1 MGALDGIRV
10 VELASERAA
19 LAGKM
24 LADSGAEVWVV
35 EPPGGHATRCYG
47 PFANDEPGAERSLW
61 WWYYNTSKHGLSLDL
76 EQAEGREL
84 FAELIAD
91 ADVLLEAEDPGVMKR
106 WGLDYESLQA
116 SHPKLVMVSVTP
128 FAADGP
134 RAGEAATDLTLLSGG
149 GPVWS
154 CGYDDHSL
162 PPVRGGGNQAQHT
175 ASLFATASLLVALL
189 EREQS
194 GQGQHVAVDMHA
206 AANVTTEMATY
217 HWLVGQGTV
226 QRLTGRHASE
236 QPTLGTQ
243 IRCADGTYVTTGVPP
258 RKPREF
264 GLLLEW
270 LRELDLEKE
279 LPEAVFLEQASQR
292 ETFTLALLSIDDETL
307 AFLGAAREA
316 LNLIASKV
324 SAYQFF
330 EGAQQRNIPVGI
342 IYSPEEVME
351 DPHFVARGFPVEV
364 EHEELG
370 RSVRYP
376 GAPWVFHGSPWE
388 LRARAPR
395 VGEHN
400 EAAFDALGVSE
411 RRRKALRESGVV

>member
-61 WWYYNTSKHGLSLDL
+61 WWHYNTSKRGITLDL
-76 EQAEGREL
+76 ERPEGREV

-91 ADVLLEAEDPGVMKR
+91 ADVLLEAEDAGVMAR
-106 WGLDYESLQA
+106 RGLDYETLQA
-116 SHPKLVMVSVTP
+116 RHPKLVMVSVTP

-134 RAGEAATDLTLLSGG
+134 RADEAATDLTLLAGG

-162 PPVRGGGNQAQHT
+162 PPVRGAGNQAQHT

-194 GQGQHVAVDMHA
+194 GRGQHVAVDMHA
-206 AANVTTEMATY
+206 AANVTTEMASY
-217 HWLVGQGTV
+217 HWLVWQGTV

-236 QPTLGTQ
+236 KPTLSTQ
-243 IRCADGTYVTTGVPP
+243 VRCADGIYVTTGVPP

-270 LRELDLEKE
+270 LRELDLERE

-292 ETFTLALLSIDDETL
+292 ETFTLALLSMDEETMV
-307 AFLGAAREA
+307 FLGAAREG
-316 LNLIASKV
+316 LNLIASKLD
-324 SAYQFF
+324 AYAFF
-330 EGAQQRNIPVGI
+330 EGAQRRNIPVGI

-351 DPHFVARGFPVEV
+351 DPHFVARGFPVDV

-376 GAPWVFHGSPWE
+376 GAPWVFHGSPWQ
-388 LRARAPR
+388 LSARAPR

-400 EAAFDALGVSE
+400 EAAFDALGLSPE
-411 RRRKALRESGVV
+411 RRAALREAGVV

>member
-24 LADSGAEVWVV
+24 LADSGAEVWLV
-35 EPPGGHATRCYG
+35 EPPGGHATRGYG
-47 PFANDEPGAERSLW
+47 PFADDEPGTERSLW
-61 WWYYNTSKHGLSLDL
+61 WWHYNTSKRGLTLDL
-76 EQAEGREL
+76 EGAEGRAL
-84 FAELIAD
+84 LGELIES
-91 ADVLLEAEDPGVMKR
+91 ADVLLEAEDPGVMASR
-106 WGLDYESLQA
+106 GLDYEALRA
-116 SHPKLVMVSVTP
+116 RDPRLVMVSVTP

-134 RAGEAATDLTLLSGG
+134 RAGETATDLTLLSGG

-162 PPVRGGGNQAQHT
+162 PPVRGAGNQAQHT
-175 ASLFATASLLVALL
+175 ASLFALSSLLVALL

-194 GQGQHVAVDMHA
+194 GAGQHVEVDMHA
-206 AANVTTEMATY
+206 AANVTTEMASY
-217 HWLVGQGTV
+217 HWLVWQGTV

-236 QPTLGTQ
+236 RPTLPTQ
-243 IRCADGTYVTTGVPP
+243 VRCADGVYVTTGVPP

-264 GLLLEW
+264 GLLHAW
-270 LRELDLEKE
+270 LQELGLVGE
-279 LPEAVFLEQASQR
+279 LPEAIFLEQASQR
-292 ETFTLALLSIDDETL
+292 ESFTLALLSVDDDTM

-316 LNLIASKV
+316 LNLIASKL
-324 SAYQFF
+324 SAYEFF
-330 EGAQQRNIPVGI
+330 EGAQKRNIPVGI

-376 GAPWVFHGSPWE
+376 GAPWIFHGSPWE
-388 LRARAPR
+388 LRSRAPR
-395 VGEHN
+395 LGEHN
-400 EAAFDALGVSE
+400 EAAFDALGLSE
-411 RRRKALRESGVV
+411 PRRAELRKRGVV